1 MDPWHDPTANNNN
14 INRNGSNFRTT
25 MTTDPCPTP
34 AGANASAAPAPPP
47 APLANSLHAMA
58 AALCCDRC
66 RYPLARGGASVVS
79 LPCGHALH
87 RACLPHMPD
96 TDARAGENVVRSVA
110 CPVAA
115 CPARPH
121 VWVGTGPLGTDLMLT
136 ELVAKLVPA
145 PPPPPPVIASGACDA
160 SAAAVAT
167 TPPTRS
173 KRKRVESDGGDNDND
188 DNEDVRHGGED
199 GAGHGGRGASP
210 IGDGAHHGLVSRGAA
225 GSEPNPRG
233 RSAPAAK
240 RSAVAASARSGPS
253 AVGPP
258 MHLPDS
264 RLNAPSRSP
273 SPSWSHCSRSRM
285 LSRSRSRSTSPLHAT
300 TDAHSPV
307 PAPVPVPVP
316 VLAPPSTAHLPA
328 GADADADADTDAALA
343 DLEPL
348 VECPLCYQLLL
359 DPVTLF
365 PCGHS
370 ACRTCVLRSL
380 DHTPVRAQQA
390 ANQHGGT
397 GFRCFTC
404 RRALLGA
411 YADLHFQPPNPKLAV
426 IIATLFPDLLAARR
440 AADPAAT
447 PPAPHDPDEPHTAP
461 IFVCSLVF
469 PGSPCSLHI
478 FEPRYRL
485 MLRRVMEPG
494 APRQF
499 GMCLPDPS
507 RGYAPMPYGVM
518 MAVDRVEWLPDGRSL
533 VQTTGTYVFRVLE
546 SAKPDGYV
554 MARIQRVRDLDNV
567 TPDSV
572 VPSCIWSVVPQIRVR
587 RAIGMDPRDLTLRD
601 LDVWLRRR
609 TERFLAGLSP
619 RDHAAVR
626 AQAGPLPPVGA
637 DPGAWAYWLA
647 TILPIADQ
655 NKYHLL
661 TVPSATTRLVMA
673 LEWWGAVAPGAGG
686 GRARVPTMH
695 DDGGG
700 GGGAAQADENACVIM

>member
-1 MDPWHDPTANNNN
+1 MDRSHDATANN
-14 INRNGSNFRTT
+14 SNSSSRTT
-25 MTTDPCPTP
+25 MTMDPCPTP
-34 AGANASAAPAPPP
+34 ANADAPAALVPPP
-47 APLANSLHAMA
+47 APLAESLRAMA
-58 AALCCDRC
+58 GALCCDRC
-66 RYPLARGGASVVS
+66 RYPLARGGAAVVS

-87 RACLPHMPD
+87 RACLPHIPD
-96 TDARAGENVVRSVA
+96 ADARAGENVVRSVA

-115 CPARPH
+115 CTARPH
-121 VWVGTGPLGTDLMLT
+121 AWVGSGPLGTDLMLT
-136 ELVAKLVPA
+136 ELVAKLIPP
-145 PPPPPPVIASGACDA
+145 PPPPPPVIAGAGA
-160 SAAAVAT
+160 SDRSVAAVAT

-173 KRKRVESDGGDNDND
+173 KRKRVESDSGDNDNGHH
-188 DNEDVRHGGED
+188 EDRDGGVD
-199 GAGHGGRGASP
+199 KGGHGGRGASP
-210 IGDGAHHGLVSRGAA
+210 IGDGAHHGLVSRGAVR
-225 GSEPNPRG
+225 SEPNPRG
-233 RSAPAAK
+233 GSAPAAK

-258 MHLPDS
+258 MHLHDS
-264 RLNAPSRSP
+264 RLNAPSWSP
-273 SPSWSHCSRSRM
+273 SPSRPRHCSRSR
-285 LSRSRSRSTSPLHAT
+285 SRSRSRSTSPLHAT
-300 TDAHSPV
+300 HAHS
-307 PAPVPVPVP
+307 
-316 VLAPPSTAHLPA
+316 LAPALERAPTSATATSHPPINA
-328 GADADADADTDAALA
+328 DAAADADAALV

-390 ANQHGGT
+390 ANAHGGT

-411 YADLHFQPPNPKLAV
+411 YADLHFQPPNPKLAA

-507 RGYAPMPYGVM
+507 RGYSPMPYGVM
-518 MAVDRVEWLPDGRSL
+518 MAVDRAEWLPDGRSL

-554 MARIQRVRDLDNV
+554 VARIQRVSDLDNV
-567 TPDSV
+567 TPGSV

-619 RDHAAVR
+619 RDQAAVR

-661 TVPSATTRLVMA
+661 TVPSATTRLVMV

-700 GGGAAQADENACVIM
+700 GGAAQADENACVIM

>member
-1 MDPWHDPTANNNN
+1 
-14 INRNGSNFRTT
+14 

-34 AGANASAAPAPPP
+34 ADDSPSVAPALPP
-47 APLANSLHAMA
+47 APLADSLHAMA

-66 RYPLARGGASVVS
+66 RYPLARGGAAVVS

-87 RACLPHMPD
+87 RACLPHIPD
-96 TDARAGENVVRSVA
+96 ADPRAGENVVRSVA

-115 CPARPH
+115 CTARPH
-121 VWVGTGPLGTDLMLT
+121 VWVGPGALGTDLMLT
-136 ELVAKLVPA
+136 ELVEKLV
-145 PPPPPPVIASGACDA
+145 PPPPVIAGGAGDPT
-160 SAAAVAT
+160 AAAAEARS
-167 TPPTRS
+167 PPTRS
-173 KRKRVESDGGDNDND
+173 KRKRAESDGGDNDND
-188 DNEDVRHGGED
+188 NGNHEDRSGGD
-199 GAGHGGRGASP
+199 GGGHDEAGHGGGGGGRDSRGCSP
-210 IGDGAHHGLVSRGAA
+210 IGDGVHHGLVSRGAA
-225 GSEPNPRG
+225 GSEPHPQGGN
-233 RSAPAAK
+233 APAAK
-240 RSAVAASARSGPS
+240 RSAVAVA
-253 AVGPP
+253 
-258 MHLPDS
+258 
-264 RLNAPSRSP
+264 
-273 SPSWSHCSRSRM
+273 
-285 LSRSRSRSTSPLHAT
+285 
-300 TDAHSPV
+300 
-307 PAPVPVPVP
+307 VPVT
-316 VLAPPSTAHLPA
+316 APPLTLAVAPA
-328 GADADADADTDAALA
+328 SDADANADTDADAALA

-359 DPVTLF
+359 DPITLF

-390 ANQHGGT
+390 VNQHGGT

-404 RRALLGA
+404 RRTLLGT
-411 YADLHFQPPNPKLAV
+411 YSDLHYQRPNPKLAA
-426 IIATLFPDLLAARR
+426 IIATLFPEPLAARR

-461 IFVCSLVF
+461 VFVCSLVF

-518 MAVDRVEWLPDGRSL
+518 MAVDRAEWLPDGRSL

-554 MARIQRVRDLDNV
+554 VARIQRVRDLDNV
-567 TPDSV
+567 TPDSI

-601 LDVWLRRR
+601 LDVWLHRR

-619 RDHAAVR
+619 RDQAAVR

-661 TVPSATTRLVMA
+661 TVPSATTRLVMV
-673 LEWWGAVAPGAGG
+673 LEWWGAVAPAAGG

-700 GGGAAQADENACVIM
+700 GGGAAQADENACLIM